1 MKWMRERDLLIAQ
14 TMAFVQSVTGKA
26 PAVDKPVVTSGAFEP
41 VDARM
46 PSDAP
51 APIFVAAPT
60 SDIKPG
66 LADLTPATELPK
78 LAPMARID
86 LRDDFR
92 SEIRTRVAN
101 FRAHQEKLQPGARG
115 LLQRHHGQG
124 PHRPWRASGQRAA
137 RQIARGATRVAQ
149 HQLWPIFSSTGSR
162 CFKNASGFSL
172 IGKWPRPFM
181 MVTSLPGMLLATASV
196 SSGVQE

>member
-26 PAVDKPVVTSGAFEP
+26 PAADKPVVTPGAFEP

-101 FRAHQEKLQPGARG
+101 FRAHQEKFNREREAYCSATMAKVRTALGEHPDSAR
-115 LLQRHHGQG
+115 L
-124 PHRPWRASGQRAA
+124 
-137 RQIARGATRVAQ
+137 
-149 HQLWPIFSSTGSR
+149 
-162 CFKNASGFSL
+162 
-172 IGKWPRPFM
+172 GK
-181 MVTSLPGMLLATASV
+181 
-196 SSGVQE
+196 